1 MNRFYLYI
9 SLLLFSNCTI
19 YDKELDNPN
28 DNKANEDIGVYP
40 PSVVLFPKEQTK
52 TISDTVS
59 IGAYI
64 VFSDTSIISFSGA
77 HLNIE
82 YNNSLLEIDSI
93 APGWIG
99 PGSLTDSNKTT
110 PLFTYTESQ
119 GILDIYA
126 YYLSTSDIEIDS
138 LTHIAEI
145 WFKPLSTGESTVRY
159 DTSQCQIIK
168 YDDSTIPINGVRDA
182 TVKIQ

>member
-28 DNKANEDIGVYP
+28 DNKANEDIGLYP

-64 VFSDTSIISFSGA
+64 VFSDTSIVSFSGA

-82 YNNSLLEIDSI
+82 YNN
-93 APGWIG
+93 
-99 PGSLTDSNKTT
+99 
-110 PLFTYTESQ
+110 
-119 GILDIYA
+119 
-126 YYLSTSDIEIDS
+126 
-138 LTHIAEI
+138 
-145 WFKPLSTGESTVRY
+145 
-159 DTSQCQIIK
+159 
-168 YDDSTIPINGVRDA
+168 
-182 TVKIQ
+182 